1 MESTVKE
8 TVVAQP
14 VLEQNFAE
22 LGKAYEEFKKY
33 LAERNW
39 IKLEASFSLLYKLT
53 YVVTTGC
60 YMDDA
65 SENSTLVTYK
75 LIT

>member
-33 LAERNW
+33 LAERN
-39 IKLEASFSLLYKLT
+39 
-53 YVVTTGC
+53 
-60 YMDDA
+60 
-65 SENSTLVTYK
+65 
-75 LIT
+75 